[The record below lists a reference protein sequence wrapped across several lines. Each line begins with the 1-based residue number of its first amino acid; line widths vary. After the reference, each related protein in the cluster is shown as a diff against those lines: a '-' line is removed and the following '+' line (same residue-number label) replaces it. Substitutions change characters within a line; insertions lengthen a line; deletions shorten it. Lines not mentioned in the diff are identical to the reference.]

1 MTEDVQLVAKNITDL
16 GLMAVTAAFFLVLSG
31 LMWLFI
37 FKWFKKIIDDLIQSI
52 KSMMGDLLSET
63 RKQND
68 MLNDISEGM
77 RSETR
82 ERLKTLSSTFFD
94 LAMYRVLA
102 FIKRVKKENHI
113 DNKEATISKIKRFLT
128 NLHNDRKSK
137 FDNFSSRGKN
147 LSEFVNPDWINKVTE
162 VVEKEVYD
170 DEPNEDRTYS
180 NVKNAYDDI
189 KVDFYETVFKK

>member
-16 GLMAVTAAFFLVLSG
+16 GLMAVTASFFLVLSG

-37 FKWFKKIIDDLIQSI
+37 FKWFKKIIDVFIQSM
-52 KSMMGDLLSET
+52 KSMMEDLLHET

-82 ERLKTLSSTFFD
+82 ERLKVLASTFFD
-94 LAMYRVLA
+94 LAMYKVLA

-113 DNKEATISKIKRFLT
+113 DNKEETVSKIKKFLT
-128 NLHNDRKSK
+128 NLHSDRKSK
-137 FDNFSSRGKN
+137 FDNFSSRGKI
-147 LSEFVNPDWINKVTE
+147 LSEYVNPEWVDQVAD
-162 VVEKEVYD
+162 VVKKEVYD
-170 DEPNEDRTYS
+170 KDPNEDRTYS
-180 NVKNAYDDI
+180 NVKNAYEDI
-189 KVDFYETVFKK
+189 KVDFYNRALKR

>member
-1 MTEDVQLVAKNITDL
+1 MTEDVQIVAKNITDL

-37 FKWFKKIIDDLIQSI
+37 FKWFKKIIEDLIQSNKRMI
-52 KSMMGDLLSET
+52 GDLLSET

-68 MLNDISEGM
+68 MLYDISEGM

-94 LAMYRVLA
+94 LAMYRVLS

-147 LSEFVNPDWINKVTE
+147 LSEFVNPDWVDQVAD

-170 DEPNEDRTYS
+170 DEPNDDRTYS
-180 NVKNAYDDI
+180 NVKNVYDDI
-189 KVDFYETVFKK
+189 KVDFYESVFKK

>member
-1 MTEDVQLVAKNITDL
+1 MSEDVQLVAKNITDL

-31 LMWLFI
+31 LMWLLI

-52 KSMMGDLLSET
+52 KSMMTDLLSET

-94 LAMYRVLA
+94 LAMYRVLS

-113 DNKEATISKIKRFLT
+113 ADKEATLNKINRFLT
-128 NLHNDRKSK
+128 NLHSDRKSK
-137 FDNFSSRGKN
+137 FDNFSSRGRN
-147 LSEFVNPDWINKVTE
+147 LSEFVNPEWVVKVSD

-180 NVKNAYDDI
+180 NVKNVYDDI
-189 KVDFYETVFKK
+189 KVDFYERVFKK

>member
-1 MTEDVQLVAKNITDL
+1 MYEDVQLVAKNITDL

-37 FKWFKKIIDDLIQSI
+37 FKWFKKIIDVFIQSM
-52 KSMMGDLLSET
+52 KSMMEDLLHET

-82 ERLKTLSSTFFD
+82 ERLKVLASTFFD
-94 LAMYRVLA
+94 LAMYKVLA

-113 DNKEATISKIKRFLT
+113 DNKEATVTKIKKFLT
-128 NLHNDRKSK
+128 NLHSDRKSK
-137 FDNFSSRGKN
+137 FDNFSSRGKI
-147 LSEFVNPDWINKVTE
+147 LSEYVNPEWVDQVAD

-170 DEPNEDRTYS
+170 EDPNEDRTYS
-180 NVKNAYDDI
+180 NVKNAYEDI
-189 KVDFYETVFKK
+189 KVDFYNRALKR